1 MEKVYYTVTQDKYN
15 SNPLPLTSW
24 AIVGDV
30 VANLVD
36 QELEAYV
43 TVEYRPEQQEE

>member
-1 MEKVYYTVTQDKYN
+1 MNKIYYTVTHEKYD

-30 VANLVD
+30 VANLVN
-36 QELEAYV
+36 QGLEAYV
-43 TVEYRPEQQEE
+43 TVVYRPEQQEE